1 MKKMLNLLLFLVISA
16 HAVFAQAQ
24 AKPATTSKAP
34 VTVCYFHPTERC
46 PIDQSIEENTRKL
59 MQSDFAKNIKDGTVK
74 LLVLNTDDKAN
85 AKMFFIT
92 VANIYFLVLSFKI
105 PFRGEQPD
113 YLFHQPSSKF
123 FNLAFFYHF
132 IFYLVQHSVY
142 KIFAF
147 WCAVQF

>member
-85 AKMFFIT
+85 AKM
-92 VANIYFLVLSFKI
+92 VARFSINAQAL
-105 PFRGEQPD
+105 
-113 YLFHQPSSKF
+113 
-123 FNLAFFYHF
+123 
-132 IFYLVQHSVY
+132 YLVKTEKGKEV
-142 KIFAF
+142 KIDLTEFAF
-147 WCAVQF
+147 SYGLSNPVKFRSRLKDEIISALK